1 MAPPEIKDPKGL
13 PASKI
18 RLAEN
23 YSDHRSNPPLRIL
36 VMTFPCP
43 CSIQTT
49 ATITAEDGPIHV
61 SAVHTEAVVFV
72 LSLLLIYFYENSSE
86 NVLYNKADSPLTQ
99 SDTNSPWPPFLFG

>member
-1 MAPPEIKDPKGL
+1 
-13 PASKI
+13 
-18 RLAEN
+18 
-23 YSDHRSNPPLRIL
+23 
-36 VMTFPCP
+36 MTFPCP

-61 SAVHTEAVVFV
+61 SAAVHTEAVVFV